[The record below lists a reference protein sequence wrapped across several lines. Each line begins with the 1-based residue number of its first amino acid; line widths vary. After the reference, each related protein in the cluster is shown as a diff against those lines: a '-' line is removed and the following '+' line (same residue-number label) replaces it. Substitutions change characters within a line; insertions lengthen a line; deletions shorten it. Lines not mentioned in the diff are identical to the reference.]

1 MKLSILLIVILI
13 VRVFAAEN
21 FATLQSEVLALA
33 EHISAPAVWDA
44 SDDAN
49 TSSGERLKA
58 IYFEGVPYRGE
69 PTRVFAWLG
78 LPENS
83 SGRVPGV
90 VLVHGGGGTAFKQ
103 WVQKWNDHG
112 FAAISIAV
120 EGQTDVRTESNSWQ
134 RHAWSGPA
142 RSGIYSDSDQP
153 LPDQWIYHAATA
165 SILANSLLRSLPEV
179 DEDAVG
185 ISGISWGG
193 VATATVMGI
202 DDRFA
207 FAIPIYGCG
216 QMHLVENQWGRALS
230 PNALY
235 RNVWDPMLYLHR
247 AKMPALWLSW
257 PEENHFPLTSQAAS
271 YRATT
276 GPYMVSLIPG
286 MKHSHPHGWN
296 PPDSYAFAKSVLEEG
311 APWCRQL
318 KYQVLD
324 NECRV
329 VFTSTKR
336 LESAVL
342 ISTSSSGFTGD
353 REWVESPATLER
365 DGERWIANATLPPES
380 TAWFIN
386 VHSGGLTVSSEFYE
400 VE

>member
-1 MKLSILLIVILI
+1 M
-13 VRVFAAEN
+13 
-21 FATLQSEVLALA
+21 QGEVLALA
-33 EHISAPAVWDA
+33 EHISAPTVWDA
-44 SDDAN
+44 SDDAS
-49 TSSGERLKA
+49 TSTGGRLKA
-58 IYFEGVPYRGE
+58 IYFDGVPYRGE

-83 SGRVPGV
+83 IGRVPGV

-120 EGQTDVRTESNSWQ
+120 EGQTDVRTGSNGWQ
-134 RHAWSGPA
+134 RHAWPGPS
-142 RSGIYSDSDQP
+142 RSAIYGDSDQP
-153 LPDQWIYHAATA
+153 LPDQWIYHAAAA

-193 VATATVMGI
+193 VVTATVMGI

-257 PEENHFPLTSQAAS
+257 PEDNHFPLTSQAAS

-286 MKHSHPHGWN
+286 MKHSHSHGWN

-311 APWCRQL
+311 APWCRQI
-318 KYQVLD
+318 KYQVL
-324 NECRV
+324 NNQCQV
-329 VFTSTKR
+329 MFTSTKR
-336 LESAVL
+336 LENAVL
-342 ISTSSSGFTGD
+342 ISTTGSGFTGD
-353 REWVESPATLER
+353 REWVKSPATLER

-380 TAWFIN
+380 SAWFIN
-386 VHSGGLTVSSEFYE
+386 VRSGGLTVSSEFYE
-400 VE
+400 LQ